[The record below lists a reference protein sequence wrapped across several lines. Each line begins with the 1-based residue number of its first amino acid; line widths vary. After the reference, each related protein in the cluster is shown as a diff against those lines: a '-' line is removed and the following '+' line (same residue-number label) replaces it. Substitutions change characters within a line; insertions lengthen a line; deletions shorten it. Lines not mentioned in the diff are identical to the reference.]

1 MEKPS
6 LPDVLALSLPER
18 IRYAQAL
25 WDSISQV
32 PGDVPITPSEREIIA
47 RRLEAYYR
55 DPEAG
60 SSWAEVKARVLARVR
75 G

>member
-1 MEKPS
+1 MEKPT
-6 LPDVLALSLPER
+6 LADILALSLTER
-18 IRYAQAL
+18 TRHAQAL
-25 WDSISQV
+25 WDSIA
-32 PGDVPITPSEREIIA
+32 DVPESVPLTPSEREIIA

-60 SSWAEVKARVLARVR
+60 SSWAEVKARVLGRAR